1 MARILQI
8 AVMVGAG
15 LLLFLAAIL
24 NAGKEVELQPWLFS
38 EPRPMSLGL
47 VLILSVLAG
56 VLVTVVITL
65 IDRVQLKRENLRLKQ
80 EMAKN
85 RRELASLREIVT
97 QERDSE

>member
-1 MARILQI
+1 
-8 AVMVGAG
+8 MVGAG